1 MTYWPPSK
9 IKGLR
14 ESLAQT
20 QVEFARSAL
29 VSAKTVT
36 NWERGV
42 CAPSELAEWRLSEL
56 NANKEGEVTQEKA
69 QPYPGPSQKQ
79 TEPHTPGEWKIHWN
93 PGARVCWEGHENPA
107 TIVSGDKFIATIQQ
121 QGRRTAANARLIK
134 AAPKMFAA
142 LRTIRHLIQE
152 CERTGPTG
160 AKIQRVI
167 DKAIARVEGE

>member
-107 TIVSGDKFIATIQQ
+107 TIVSCDKFIATIQQ

-142 LRTIRHLIQE
+142 LELLLAETSYHEGWKDKKVVQNAR
-152 CERTGPTG
+152 
-160 AKIQRVI
+160 AVI
-167 DKAIARVEGE
+167 AEVEGE